1 MSFVRLMDGVPLW
14 ALFSLL
20 VFIIAVFIELGHR
33 LGRRELSKN
42 AEARRIKSSTAVGAG
57 LGLLA
62 FILAFTFSAT
72 TNRFDARKQLVLA
85 EANAIGTVYLRAD
98 LLDPAR
104 REQVQSLL
112 RDYTLQRYEAVV
124 HFDPKKRFGKVRAA
138 GEAIQAQLWSLAVAA
153 AQAQPTPIVALF
165 IDALNEI
172 VNLDEERFTVALV
185 HRMPPVFWGVLFAV
199 TLLTMLLDGYDG
211 GVSRSP
217 RRPWV
222 DGLINVAFSLVLIL
236 VIALDRPYE
245 HLAVISEQPYIDLLS
260 SMGIDNP

>member
-1 MSFVRLMDGVPLW
+1 MPFVRLMDGVPLW
-14 ALFSLL
+14 ALSPLL
-20 VFIIAVFIELGHR
+20 VLIIAVFIELGYR
-33 LGRRELSKN
+33 LGYRELSKN
-42 AEARRIKSSTAVGAG
+42 SNARRIKSSTAVGAS

-62 FILAFTFSAT
+62 FILALTFGAT

-104 REQVQSLL
+104 RERAQSLL
-112 RDYTLQRYEAVV
+112 RDYTLLRYEALA
-124 HFDPKKRFGKVRAA
+124 HFDPKRLGAVRASS
-138 GEAIQAQLWSLAVAA
+138 EAIQAQLWSLSVAA
-153 AQAQPTPIVALF
+153 AQAQPTPITALFF
-165 IDALNEI
+165 IDALNEVI
-172 VNLDEERFTVALV
+172 DLDEERFTVAMQQ
-185 HRMPPVFWGVLFAV
+185 RMPPVFWGVLFTVA
-199 TLLTMLLDGYDG
+199 LLTMLLSGYDS

-236 VIALDRPYE
+236 VIAMDRPFQ
-245 HLAVISEQPYIDLLS
+245 HLATISEQPYLDLLS